1 MTGEDASDVG
11 DRVEEFVE
19 KWTDDPERLIGP
31 ITSIGLNVAGILG
44 ALVLILIT
52 AYYMAIRPE
61 PLVDGLVSLFPP
73 PRREHVR
80 HVLDRVRRSWIGWME
95 GVLVDMLA
103 TFVLTFIGLSLI
115 GLDFAIFFAV
125 LSALLVVVP
134 YFGSIAGAIPPVLF
148 ALTDSPGKALVTLGI
163 YVLVQQ
169 IESNVTI
176 PIVMSQ
182 RTRMHPAMIAIGVV
196 VVGQLFGFV
205 GLFVA
210 VPILSLIVIADRGVL
225 GQGDRGDRPRA
236 PAQLRSSCPAQD
248 SLTIAMTIPIRTKI
262 TIRIWT
268 TSQKRGSST
277 AAPLLDDRLTQRDGD
292 RVHARVRLQ
301 LEDRALGVRL
311 DRLGREPDAPRHL
324 LGVQPLGQQ
333 LEDLALALGE
343 RGVGA
348 DLRHQQR
355 RRERRIHER
364 LARDHGADRPQQ
376 VLRRR
381 ALHDVPA
388 RARGD
393 RIGQQ
398 SLVPVGGEHD
408 GLHVGVG
415 LGYAA

>member
-1 MTGEDASDVG
+1 MSEDRTPHVAYRAVLLAAGLLLFGLLFRQLVTLLLAILITIVFAIPLAAAATRFERRGLPRPVGALVALLSGIAVVALLITLLVPTFIDQTDEFADAVPGIVDDLEGTYADITGEDASDVG

-19 KWTDDPERLIGP
+19 KWTDDPEKLIGP

-61 PLVDGLVSLFPP
+61 PLVDGLVNLFPP

-148 ALTDSPGKALVTLGI
+148 ALTDSPGKALLTLAV

-210 VPILSLIVIADRGVL
+210 VPILSLIVIATEEFWVKEIEATHRERRLSQIELPGS
-225 GQGDRGDRPRA
+225 GQ
-236 PAQLRSSCPAQD
+236 
-248 SLTIAMTIPIRTKI
+248 
-262 TIRIWT
+262 
-268 TSQKRGSST
+268 
-277 AAPLLDDRLTQRDGD
+277 LDDRDDHPDQGEDHDQDLDDEPEAG
-292 RVHARVRLQ
+292 Q
-301 LEDRALGVRL
+301 LHRG
-311 DRLGREPDAPRHL
+311 APTR
-324 LGVQPLGQQ
+324 
-333 LEDLALALGE
+333 
-343 RGVGA
+343 
-348 DLRHQQR
+348 
-355 RRERRIHER
+355 
-364 LARDHGADRPQQ
+364 
-376 VLRRR
+376 
-381 ALHDVPA
+381 
-388 RARGD
+388 
-393 RIGQQ
+393 
-398 SLVPVGGEHD
+398 
-408 GLHVGVG
+408 
-415 LGYAA
+415 